1 MTNKKLS
8 RLLSPISYLKT
19 NIGQNI
25 IILLISN
32 FFVFLFTF
40 FAITYVNRNLT
51 PVEYGTFSII
61 SFYLLVA
68 QNITDFGLN
77 INGVKYIINKVKSE
91 SELIWNIWFAKILVF
106 LISTPILLIIAYGIH
121 IFYPAVSGKTDY
133 QPLTLVSYIALAII
147 NVILLSTKSTI
158 DILQQVRHENKYKA
172 ISEAV
177 SSLVKLI
184 CFALVF
190 YIGKAT
196 IWAFL
201 CGILFSSIV
210 GLLLTIVMYG
220 KKIPVFSKPNERIMR
235 FLYRA
240 TLFTALLMISN
251 YLLGEVNKVV
261 LDIVQTPYEVGIF
274 APPQKIFSIVLV
286 IPNVI
291 MIPIYSEIT
300 RYVGKNIRL
309 RGIIIKSAIIL
320 LSVAIL
326 GTIFTYIVAPFVI
339 NFMGGSAFADSV
351 PVLRVVALSFPA
363 MFLHHLF
370 GYVLIAKNKERQY
383 FLLSISA
390 VIICTILA
398 FVLGGMYGALGMA
411 WVLVIVEV
419 YVAVG
424 SALLINN

>member
-1 MTNKKLS
+1 M

-51 PVEYGTFSII
+51 PAEYGTFSII

-91 SELIWNIWFAKILVF
+91 SELIWNIWFSKTLVF
-106 LISTPILLIIAYGIH
+106 LISTPILLLIAYGIH
-121 IFYPAVSGKTDY
+121 IFYPAVSGKIEY
-133 QPLTLVSYIALAII
+133 QPMTLISYIALAII

-158 DILQQVRHENKYKA
+158 DILQQVRHENQYKA

-177 SSLVKLI
+177 SSFVKLI

-201 CGILFSSIV
+201 WGILFSSIV
-210 GLLLTIVMYG
+210 GLFLTIMMYG
-220 KKIPVFSKPNERIMR
+220 KKIPSFSKPNKQIMR

-251 YLLGEVNKVV
+251 YLLGEINKVV

-274 APPQKIFSIVLV
+274 APPQKIFSIVLI

-300 RYVGKNIRL
+300 RYVGKHIRL
-309 RGIIIKSAIIL
+309 RGIIIKSVIIL
-320 LSVAIL
+320 LSIAIL
-326 GTIFTYIVAPFVI
+326 GTIFTYLVAPFVI
-339 NFMGGSAFADSV
+339 NFMGGPAFVDSV

-370 GYVLIAKNKERQY
+370 GYVLIAKNKEKQY
-383 FLLSISA
+383 FLLSVSA

-398 FVLGGMYGALGMA
+398 FILGGMYGALGMA

-419 YVAVG
+419 YIAVG
-424 SALLINN
+424 SALLINNYQ

>member
-1 MTNKKLS
+1 MTNKKIFES
-8 RLLSPISYLKT
+8 FRS

-40 FAITYVNRNLT
+40 FAITYVNRNLS
-51 PVEYGTFSII
+51 PAEYGTFSII

-77 INGVKYIINKVKSE
+77 VNGVKYIINNVKTE
-91 SELIWNIWFAKILVF
+91 SEIIWNIWFLKIIVF
-106 LISTPILLIIAYGIH
+106 FISTPTLLLIAYGIH
-121 IFYPAVSGKTDY
+121 ILYPAILGKTEY
-133 QPLTLVSYIALAII
+133 QPITLISYIALAII

-158 DILQQVRHENKYKA
+158 DILQQVRHENQYKA

-177 SSLVKLI
+177 SALVKLI
-184 CFALVF
+184 CFALIF
-190 YIGKAT
+190 YIGKTT
-196 IWAFL
+196 IWAFMF
-201 CGILFSSIV
+201 GILFSSIIALV
-210 GLLLTIVMYG
+210 LTIVMYR
-220 KKIPVFSKPNERIMR
+220 KKIPVFSKPNKKIMQ
-235 FLYRA
+235 FLFTA
-240 TLFTALLMISN
+240 TIFTALLMISN

-300 RYVGKNIRL
+300 RYIKNHAKL
-309 RGIIIKSAIIL
+309 KGIVVKSAIIL
-320 LSVAIL
+320 LGVAVM
-326 GTIFTYIVAPFVI
+326 GSIFTYIVAPFVI
-339 NFMGGSAFADSV
+339 DFMGGYAFKDSI

-370 GYVLIAKNKERQY
+370 GYILIAKNKEKQY
-383 FLLSISA
+383 FLLSFSA
-390 VIICTILA
+390 VILCIILA
-398 FVLGGMYGALGMA
+398 FVLGGAYGALGMA
-411 WVLVIVEV
+411 WVLVIIEV
-419 YVAVG
+419 GICVG
-424 SALLINN
+424 TGLSIL